1 MPSHRKLAAWYHAL
15 GQSLEAGIPL
25 LDALGAPGGPEPAR
39 RARLVERLRN
49 GAALDAALAADGA
62 WLPAVDVHL
71 LLAGAASGRLP
82 AICRQLAAHHESTA
96 RLTGRAGLATLY
108 PLAVVHL
115 GAFLLPLQQL
125 VLGSARAYVG
135 QVLLTLVPLWLAI
148 GAVAIPLARHPGLRR
163 RVFRWLP
170 GLSGYQ
176 RAFDLQVLATVL
188 EGYVAAGV
196 GLETAWIAAGRA
208 TGAPAL
214 IAVGDRLGAEAA
226 AGRRPGARM
235 LLETDLPAEF
245 GQLYRSGEESGKLDE
260 SLGWL
265 ARRHAETAERCLT
278 HVSIW
283 YPMAVFL
290 GVAVWVGAKVVS
302 TYAAYL
308 NELLKMMDP

>member
-1 MPSHRKLAAWYHAL
+1 LPSHRKLAAWYHSL

-25 LDALGAPGGPEPAR
+25 LDALAAPGGPHPAQR
-39 RARLVERLRN
+39 MALVARLSA
-49 GAALDAALAADGA
+49 GATLGDALATEGT

-82 AICRQLAAHHESTA
+82 AICRQLASQHESTA
-96 RLTGRAGLATLY
+96 RLTGRAVLATLY
-108 PLAVVHL
+108 PLAVVHF
-115 GAFLLPLQQL
+115 GALLLPVQQL
-125 VLGSARAYVG
+125 VLGSAGAYAR

-170 GLSGYQ
+170 FLSGYQ
-176 RAFDLQVLATVL
+176 RACDLQVLATVL

-214 IAVGDRLGAEAA
+214 IALGERLGAEAA

-235 LLETDLPAEF
+235 VHETDLPAEF
-245 GQLYRSGEESGKLDE
+245 GQLYRSGEASGKLDE

-265 ARRHAETAERCLT
+265 ARRHAEAAERSLT

-283 YPMAVFL
+283 YPLAAFL
-290 GVAVWVGAKVVS
+290 GVAGWVVVKVVA